1 MLDRVRVRISVELG
15 PLSKPRLVLAIV
27 EPKLPKG
34 AAAAPRPTAF
44 QEALAEEAAT
54 PRGGP
59 RRGGGKKASRQQ
71 RSRGNPR
78 SARRQPAEFRVQR
91 S

>member
-1 MLDRVRVRISVELG
+1 MAHQVRISVELG

-44 QEALAEEAAT
+44 AEEEAAT
-54 PRGGP
+54 PRGRP
-59 RRGGGKKASRQQ
+59 RRGGGKKARQQ

>member
-1 MLDRVRVRISVELG
+1 MAHQVRISVELG

-44 QEALAEEAAT
+44 QEEEAAT

-59 RRGGGKKASRQQ
+59 RRGGGKKAARQQ

-78 SARRQPAEFRVQR
+78 SARRRPAEFRVQR